1 MSAISIELRKERRT
15 GVVPVLPAVG
25 LMGSLYAF
33 ANFLVRGETLLSLPL
48 DPMDILLTQLY
59 GMIVLLNMFGII
71 VATCTVY
78 GMEFRGGAIKKML
91 VMPMSMSKMYASKL
105 LVLVVGLLLAVAMQN
120 GALALIGSSS
130 LPPSS
135 CDMGQ
140 VLVFA
145 GYSFATSMPVLTFM
159 LLVSSR
165 IENMWIPLGIGVAG
179 FLSAMALASVGLP
192 LMLAHPFVLMLKPAI
207 AMSTQPDN
215 AVLAASAAQTAL
227 FLTAGVWLSGYGHYE

>member
-1 MSAISIELRKERRT
+1 M
-15 GVVPVLPAVG
+15 
-25 LMGSLYAF
+25 
-33 ANFLVRGETLLSLPL
+33 LLSLPL
-48 DPMDILLTQLY
+48 DPMDILLTQLH
-59 GMIVLLNMFGII
+59 GMMVVLNMFGII

-78 GMEFRGGAIKKML
+78 GMEFRVGAIKKML

-120 GALALIGSSS
+120 GALALIGSSN

-145 GYSFATSMPVLTFM
+145 GCSFATSMPVLTFM

-179 FLSAMALASVGLP
+179 FLSAMALANVDLP
-192 LMLAHPFVLMLKPAI
+192 LMLAHPFVLMLEPAI
-207 AMSTQPDN
+207 AMSTQAAGQTY
-215 AVLAASAAQTAL
+215 AVPSRITAWMTDTSSRTTAL
-227 FLTAGVWLSGYGHYE
+227 TATSWRLPSERFFWQ